1 MRIREW
7 FGWETLLAFSMFGGA
22 LRVLPVPG
30 IYVWSGVL
38 TAFVIAMSWLLL
50 SAVKN
55 GFEISSRVAIFS
67 VGFTTLLLWCIIT
80 LLWSPISTSQLV
92 TGDFYIIF
100 IVVIPTLALAI
111 STTAKPVLERRW
123 VVGVVLAIFIISSY
137 CLFLWITSP
146 GSLYATLSE
155 NAIENVALG
164 GVYLAVGQ
172 ALMAFSIVSFIWGIF
187 SPVWRK
193 TAFAISAAVFWLAM
207 GSGARGPVTWGILT
221 VMVFLII
228 RFYQR
233 KSSLKKKLITIFSV
247 VIISAI
253 ILLAYLNFDFLAS
266 HSPFFNRFSS
276 DSDRGY
282 DELSSIGM
290 RLNYWDRA
298 LSLFFDKP
306 LFGQGALSFR
316 SLSEFDSI
324 YPHNLFLDALGDLG
338 LVGFFLSVSLVSL
351 GLVACWNIMVAGD
364 RIMQKI
370 CAALFLYFL
379 GMEMSSGYLY
389 WSWVWPWAVV
399 VIQVQSQTHQGRSR
413 QAVLPINSSR

>member
-30 IYVWSGVL
+30 MFVWSGVL

-50 SAVKN
+50 SHIRN
-55 GFEISSRVAIFS
+55 GFKISSRVAIFS
-67 VGFTTLLLWCIIT
+67 VGFTALLLWCIIT

-92 TGDFYIIF
+92 TNDFYIIF
-100 IVVIPTLALAI
+100 NVVIPTLALAI

-123 VVGVVLAIFIISSY
+123 VVGVVLAIFSISSY
-137 CLFLWITSP
+137 CLFLWIASP

-155 NAIENVALG
+155 NTIENVALD
-164 GVYLAVGQ
+164 GVYLAAGQ

-187 SPVWRK
+187 SSAWRK
-193 TAFAISAAVFWLAM
+193 TAFAISAVAFWLAM
-207 GSGARGPVTWGILT
+207 GSGARGPVIWGILT
-221 VMVFLII
+221 VMGFLII
-228 RFYQR
+228 KFYQR
-233 KSSLKKKLITIFSV
+233 KSSLKKKLIAIFSV
-247 VIISAI
+247 VIISVI
-253 ILLAYLNFDFLAS
+253 IFLAYLNFDFLAI

-290 RLNYWDRA
+290 RLNYLDRA

-306 LFGQGALSFR
+306 LFGQGVLSFR

-324 YPHNLFLDALGDLG
+324 YPHNIFLDALVDLG

-351 GLVACWNIMVAGD
+351 GLVACWNIIVAGD

-399 VIQVQSQTHQGRSR
+399 VIQVQSQTHQGRNR
-413 QAVLPINSSR
+413 QAVLPINLSK